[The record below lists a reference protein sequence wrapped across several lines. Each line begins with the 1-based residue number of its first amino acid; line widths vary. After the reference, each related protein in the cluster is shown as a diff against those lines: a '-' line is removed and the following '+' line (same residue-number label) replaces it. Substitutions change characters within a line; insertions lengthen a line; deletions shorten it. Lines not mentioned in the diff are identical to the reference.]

1 MVELIERLIERGHAY
16 AGNGDVYFDVLS
28 LPDYGKLSGHKIDDV
43 HQGEGVA
50 KGKRDERDFTLWK
63 GAKPGE
69 PSWPTPWGRGRPGWH
84 TECVAMCE
92 AYLGPEFDIHAGG
105 MDLVFPHHENE
116 IAQAEA
122 AGDAF
127 ARFWLHNGWVTMGG
141 EKMSKSL
148 GNVLAIP
155 AVLQRVRPAELRYYL
170 GSAHYRSMLEFSET
184 ALQDAA
190 KAYAGIEDFLH
201 RVRNRVGAVV
211 PGEWTPKF
219 AAALDDDLSVPIA
232 LAEVHAARAEGN
244 RALDAGDHETALAH
258 AMSIR
263 AMMGILGADPL
274 DERWESHD
282 ETSAALAAVDV
293 LVQAEVQRREDAR
306 ARRDWAEADAI
317 RDRLKEAGIE
327 VTDTADGPQWAL
339 LDGYTQVDGWELAA
353 PGRGPQTRHQEG
365 ADGRVR
371 RCAPPRARGPRR
383 HAARAHAAQ
392 PPGRQTRGQGP
403 AAAGRPARKTDDTEI
418 VLGRNPVLECLRA
431 GVPATALYVALGAEA
446 DERLTESVR
455 LAADSGIS
463 ILEVPRHDLD
473 RIAANGL
480 ASGHRTA
487 GAAVSLRAPRR
498 PAGGRDER
506 QRARADGG
514 AGQHLRSTQS
524 RRDRPVRC
532 GVRWPRRGDPAA
544 AVGVGH
550 RGGLAHQ
557 RWCGR
562 PGTGGPGDESQSD
575 AEGLGRRGPAGGRA
589 RRGRRHHDRRS
600 RRQRADG
607 RGGRLRGQGTVA
619 TGAGELRR
627 RGVDPDGRCR
637 RSR

>member
-1 MVELIERLIERGHAY
+1 MREVRIQDTLSGGVRTLEPRDPPRVGIYACGPTVYGRVHVGNARPFVVFSLLKRFLDREGYDTTFVANITDVNDKIYDAARERGVPSAELAREMTEAYVADTEALGLGRPNHEPKASETIAGIVALIEALIEGGHAY
-16 AGNGDVYFDVLS
+16 EASGDVYFRVASFDG
-28 LPDYGKLSGHKIDDV
+28 YGKLSNRPLDEMQ
-43 HQGEGVA
+43 QGEGDDSA
-50 KGKRDERDFTLWK
+50 DLKEAPQDFALWK
-63 GAKPGE
+63 ARKEGE
-69 PSWPTPWGRGRPGWH
+69 DTWWESPWGEGRPGWH
-84 TECVAMCE
+84 IECSAMAE
-92 AYLGPEFDIHAGG
+92 AVLDIPFEVHGG
-105 MDLVFPHHENE
+105 GSDLVFPHHENE

-122 AGDAF
+122 AGDPF

-274 DERWESHD
+274 DDRWESHD

-293 LVQAEVQRREDAR
+293 LVHAEVQRREDAR

-339 LDGYTQVDGWELAA
+339 LDGYT
-353 PGRGPQTRHQEG
+353 
-365 ADGRVR
+365 
-371 RCAPPRARGPRR
+371 
-383 HAARAHAAQ
+383 
-392 PPGRQTRGQGP
+392 
-403 AAAGRPARKTDDTEI
+403 K
-418 VLGRNPVLECLRA
+418 
-431 GVPATALYVALGAEA
+431 
-446 DERLTESVR
+446 
-455 LAADSGIS
+455 
-463 ILEVPRHDLD
+463 
-473 RIAANGL
+473 
-480 ASGHRTA
+480 
-487 GAAVSLRAPRR
+487 
-498 PAGGRDER
+498 
-506 QRARADGG
+506 
-514 AGQHLRSTQS
+514 
-524 RRDRPVRC
+524 
-532 GVRWPRRGDPAA
+532 
-544 AVGVGH
+544 
-550 RGGLAHQ
+550 
-557 RWCGR
+557 
-562 PGTGGPGDESQSD
+562 
-575 AEGLGRRGPAGGRA
+575 
-589 RRGRRHHDRRS
+589 
-600 RRQRADG
+600 
-607 RGGRLRGQGTVA
+607 
-619 TGAGELRR
+619 
-627 RGVDPDGRCR
+627 
-637 RSR
+637 